1 MGEIVERMLLVAR
14 DSEDRP
20 WLRAAACRGR
30 EQSCAFY
37 PPMHHESRDE
47 RADREQRAKAICMS
61 CPVQSACLEYALGIR
76 EPFGIWGGM
85 TEYERKAMLTTAAV
99 G

>member
-1 MGEIVERMLLVAR
+1 MA
-14 DSEDRP
+14 
-20 WLRAAACRGR
+20 
-30 EQSCAFY
+30 
-37 PPMHHESRDE
+37 
-47 RADREQRAKAICMS
+47 
-61 CPVQSACLEYALGIR
+61 CPVQSACLDYALGIR